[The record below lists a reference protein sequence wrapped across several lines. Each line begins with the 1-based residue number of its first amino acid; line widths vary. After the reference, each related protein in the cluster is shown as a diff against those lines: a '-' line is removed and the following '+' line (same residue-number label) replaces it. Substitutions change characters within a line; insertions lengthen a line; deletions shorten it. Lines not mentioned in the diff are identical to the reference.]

1 MPVMPELKQ
10 PSYLHI
16 FAVELGSRTKLQQ
29 RALLLRK
36 LEGAG
41 GAPVQLPELHW
52 DTAVLDFEEDRI
64 VWVRAADLGK
74 NTPLQP

>member
-1 MPVMPELKQ
+1 MYAPAALELYSQ
-10 PSYLHI
+10 LT
-16 FAVELGSRTKLQQ
+16 EQ